1 MEWGLVGGERGEGGR
16 VGGRG
21 RKEKEEGEKRM
32 EEEKEGGEKGG
43 EEEREGRGEEGRVRG
58 MKGVKRERKKGEER
72 VRE

>member
-21 RKEKEEGEKRM
+21 RK
-32 EEEKEGGEKGG
+32 EKEGGEKGG

-58 MKGVKRERKKGEER
+58 MKRERK
-72 VRE
+72 